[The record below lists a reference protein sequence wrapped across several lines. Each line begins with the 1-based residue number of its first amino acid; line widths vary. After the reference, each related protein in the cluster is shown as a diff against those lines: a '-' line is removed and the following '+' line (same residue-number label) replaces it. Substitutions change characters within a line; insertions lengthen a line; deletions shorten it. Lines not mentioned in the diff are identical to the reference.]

1 MDIPSAALTPRK
13 GTIQPCDL
21 LLVEDNP
28 LDLEIALRSF
38 RKAGGAQHIQ
48 VARDGAEALDFVF
61 GEGLHAGRRLADAPR
76 MILLDLKLP
85 KVDGLEVLARL
96 KADARTRHI
105 PVVMLSTS
113 NQPRDLLRS
122 YQLGVNSYLVK
133 PVALEDFGQ
142 LARQVTAYWL
152 GLNQTLVAGS

>member
-1 MDIPSAALTPRK
+1 MNGLTVAEG
-13 GTIQPCDL
+13 GTPEPCDL

-38 RKAGGAQHIQ
+38 RKAGGARHIQ
-48 VARDGAEALDFVF
+48 VARDGAEALAFVF
-61 GEGLHAGRRLADAPR
+61 GEGRHANRRPADAPR

-96 KADARTRHI
+96 KSDSRTRHI
-105 PVVMLSTS
+105 PVVMLTTS
-113 NQPRDLLRS
+113 NLPRDVMQS

-133 PVALEDFGQ
+133 PVALESFVQ
-142 LARQVTAYWL
+142 LAREVTHYWL
-152 GLNQTLVAGS
+152 SLNQPLAADA

>member
-1 MDIPSAALTPRK
+1 MDITPATLARSQ
-13 GTIQPCDL
+13 GIAPPCDL

-61 GEGLHAGRRLADAPR
+61 GEGQHAGRGLADAPR

-96 KADARTRHI
+96 KSDARTRHI
-105 PVVMLSTS
+105 PVVMLTTS
-113 NQPRDLLRS
+113 NQQRDLLKS

-133 PVALEDFGQ
+133 PVALEDFVQ
-142 LARQVTAYWL
+142 LARQITSYWL
-152 GLNQTLVAGS
+152 GLNQPHAAGA

>member
-1 MDIPSAALTPRK
+1 MDAPLANTAPQ
-13 GTIQPCDL
+13 GIQPCDM

-38 RKAGGAQHIQ
+38 RKAGGARHIQ

-61 GEGLHAGRRLADAPR
+61 GEGRHAGRRLADAPR

-96 KADARTRHI
+96 KADPRTRHI
-105 PVVMLSTS
+105 PVVMLTTS
-113 NQPRDLLRS
+113 HQQRDLQQS

-133 PVALEDFGQ
+133 PVALEDFVR
-142 LARQVTAYWL
+142 LAREITAYWL
-152 GLNQTLVAGS
+152 GLNQPLAAGV

>member
-1 MDIPSAALTPRK
+1 MDITPAALAQSN
-13 GTIQPCDL
+13 GTSQPCDL

-38 RKAGGAQHIQ
+38 RKAGGTLHIQ

-61 GEGLHAGRRLADAPR
+61 GEGRHAGRRLVDAPR

-96 KADARTRHI
+96 KADERTRHI
-105 PVVMLSTS
+105 PVVMLTTS
-113 NQPRDLLRS
+113 SQQRDLLKS

-133 PVALEDFGQ
+133 PVALEDFVR

-152 GLNQTLVAGS
+152 ELNQPMVAGS

>member
-1 MDIPSAALTPRK
+1 MDITPAALAQST
-13 GTIQPCDL
+13 GTIPPCDL

-61 GEGLHAGRRLADAPR
+61 GEGRHAGRRLADAPR

-96 KADARTRHI
+96 KADERTRHI
-105 PVVMLSTS
+105 PVVMLTTS
-113 NQPRDLLRS
+113 NQQRDLQRS

-133 PVALEDFGQ
+133 PVALEDFVQ

-152 GLNQTLVAGS
+152 GLNHALVAGS